1 MPERASKRSQMPD
14 VTPTVT
20 PLRTDHHAI
29 PVDEVVDLLG
39 SDQHHGLEEAVA
51 VNRLARDGANT
62 LPAAH
67 GDSLLRRVLLQFHNP
82 LIYVLLAAALTTL
95 LLGEYVDASVIMG
108 VVLVNAMVGFVQE
121 SKALSALDSLRSM
134 VRGEARVVRA
144 GQRRT
149 IAAEHLVSGDLVA
162 LEPGEKVPADLRVL
176 DATELLVDESSLT
189 GESASIRKADAVLAP
204 TVRVADRTNMLYAGS
219 LVRAGTGRGIVVAT
233 AERTELGGIHR
244 LVSGATVLATPLT
257 SKLARFS
264 TLLTFVI
271 VGLAAVAFAVGLL
284 RGEEAPDMFTAAVA
298 LAVGAIPEGLP
309 AAVTITLA
317 IGVTRMV
324 GRRAVVR
331 HLPAVETLGSTTVI
345 CTDKTGTLTTNE
357 MTVRHVWTPD
367 GEFEATGQGY
377 DPTGELRRDGVPAD
391 LSTEVALRW
400 CLTAGVACNDAG
412 VAQDG
417 STWTISGDPTEA
429 AMKVVGVKAGPDGA
443 FAEQPRVATIP
454 FDSQRQYM
462 ATLHRD
468 DSDGQHLVLVKGA
481 AERVTGLC
489 THWMRADGT
498 AEPLDRAAVAAAV
511 DRLAARGLRVL
522 ATGMAREVTP
532 DDFTADG
539 LHGHV
544 VLTGLQAMLDPPRPA
559 VVSAIAACHAAGIE
573 VKMITGDHAATAA
586 AIADEL
592 GLDHRP
598 PADRRVVTGAELSA
612 LGDGEYAETVAAA
625 GVFARVSPEEK
636 LRLVESLQ
644 ALGHVVAMTG
654 DGVNDAPALRRAD
667 IGIAMGR
674 GGTEVA
680 QDAADMVLLD
690 DDFATIEA
698 AVEEGRGV
706 FDNLTKFIV
715 WTLPTN
721 MGEGLVILVAI
732 LLGSAL
738 PILPTQILWINM
750 TTAVVLG
757 LMLAF
762 EPREAGIMERPPR
775 APDLP
780 LLTRTLVWRTVFV
793 AGLLVLGSWW
803 IFTSEQARGLGLAEA
818 RTAAVNLFV
827 AVEIFYLYSC
837 RSLVGPSWRLGFF
850 TNRWIIGGVFLQ
862 LVAQAAFTYLPFMNR
877 VFGTAPLEFET
888 WLRIL
893 GVAMAVSLAISVDKL
908 VALRCVAR
916 GTSRPRSTT

>member
-1 MPERASKRSQMPD
+1 MSHRASQRSQMPD
-14 VTPTVT
+14 ATPPATVR
-20 PLRTDHHAI
+20 RTDHHAVS
-29 PVDEVVDLLG
+29 VDEVVSLLD
-39 SDQHHGLEEAVA
+39 SDQHQGLEEPVA
-51 VNRLARDGANT
+51 VDRLARDGANT

-67 GDSLLRRVLLQFHNP
+67 GDSLVRRVLLQFHNP

-95 LLGEYVDASVIMG
+95 LLGEYVDASVILG
-108 VVLVNAMVGFVQE
+108 VVVVNALVGFVQE
-121 SKALSALDSLRSM
+121 SKALTALDSLRSM

-144 GQRRT
+144 GQHRT
-149 IAAEHLVSGDLVA
+149 VASERLVSGDLVA
-162 LEPGEKVPADLRVL
+162 LEPGEKVPADLRLVE
-176 DATELLVDESSLT
+176 ATGLLVDESSLT

-204 TVRVADRTNMLYAGS
+204 SVRVADRTNMLYAGS
-219 LVRAGTGRGIVVAT
+219 LVRAGTGHGMVVAT

-244 LVSGATVLATPLT
+244 LVGGAAVLATPLT

-264 TLLTFVI
+264 TLLTVVI
-271 VGLAAVAFAVGLL
+271 IGLAAVAFAVGLL
-284 RGEEAPDMFTAAVA
+284 RGENAPDMFTAAVA

-317 IGVTRMV
+317 IGVKRMV

-377 DPTGELRRDGVPAD
+377 DPAGELRRDGVRAD
-391 LSTEVALRW
+391 LTTEAGLRW

-412 VAQDG
+412 VAQEG
-417 STWTISGDPTEA
+417 ESWTISGDPTEA
-429 AMKVVGVKAGPDGA
+429 AMKVVGLKAAPAGA
-443 FAEQPRVATIP
+443 LAEHPRVATIP

-468 DSDGQHLVLVKGA
+468 DSDGRHRALVKGA
-481 AERVTGLC
+481 AERVTELC
-489 THWMRADGT
+489 AGWMRADGT
-498 AEPLDRAAVAAAV
+498 VEPLDRAAVADAV

-522 ATGMAREVTP
+522 ATGVACDLTP
-532 DDFTADG
+532 DGFTGDG
-539 LHGHV
+539 LHGV
-544 VLTGLQAMLDPPRPA
+544 VVFTGLQAMLDPPRPA
-559 VVSAIAACHAAGIE
+559 VTAAIAACHAAGIE

-598 PADRRVVTGAELSA
+598 AADRRVVTGAELSA
-612 LGDGEYAETVAAA
+612 LPDSAYAETVSAA

-636 LRLVESLQ
+636 LRLFESLQ
-644 ALGHVVAMTG
+644 AVGHVVAMKG

-674 GGTEVA
+674 GGTQVA

-732 LLGSAL
+732 VLGSAL

-762 EPREAGIMERPPR
+762 EPREAGIMQRPPR

-780 LLTRTLVWRTVFV
+780 LLTRTLVWRTALV
-793 AGLLVLGSWW
+793 AGLLVVGSWW
-803 IFTSEQARGLGLAEA
+803 IFVSEQDRGVGLDEA

-850 TNRWIIGGVFLQ
+850 TNRWIIGGVLVQ
-862 LVAQAAFTYLPFMNR
+862 VVAQAAFTYLPFMNQ
-877 VFGTAPLEFET
+877 VFGTAPLDGEA

-893 GVAMAVSLAISVDKL
+893 GVAAVVSFAIVVDKL
-908 VALRCVAR
+908 VALRR
-916 GTSRPRSTT
+916 TP